1 MKFKKKIID
10 EKELE
15 RILKRLA
22 NEVIEKNKGCKD
34 LYIIGI
40 HTRGVPLAKRIAH
53 YVEKFEDVKILV
65 GSLDVTLYRDDLAHI
80 EHQPVIKDSL
90 VTFDIEGK
98 HILLIDDVLNTGR
111 TARAALNA
119 LLDYGRPASIQLL
132 VVIDRGHR
140 ELPVQADFVGKK
152 VPTSKDEVI
161 KLYLKEID
169 NKDEVVIYEK

>member
-1 MKFKKKIID
+1 LKFKKKIID